1 MRIFDDNVMLINPA
15 IDASDK
21 ELHAR
26 NGFKTASKNLV
37 QFIEQGDQ
45 ATFANNIFRPQSL
58 GTLTKDNIGSVK
70 NIGTIK
76 STDIN
81 F

>member
-1 MRIFDDNVMLINPA
+1 MWAIRKNLEKKNAPAKNYTLKQVRTFDDNVMLINPA

-37 QFIEQGDQ
+37 
-45 ATFANNIFRPQSL
+45 
-58 GTLTKDNIGSVK
+58 
-70 NIGTIK
+70 
-76 STDIN
+76 
-81 F
+81 

>member
-1 MRIFDDNVMLINPA
+1 MLINPA

-37 QFIEQGDQ
+37 QFVEQGDQ
-45 ATFANNIFRPQSL
+45 ATFANNIFRPQVL
-58 GTLTKDNIGSVK
+58 GVLTKDNIGSVK
-70 NIGTIK
+70 NINFIQSK
-76 STDIN
+76 EIN
-81 F
+81 FHAKNHQ

>member
-1 MRIFDDNVMLINPA
+1 MLINPA

-37 QFIEQGDQ
+37 QFVKQGDK
-45 ATFANNIFRPQSL
+45 AVFASDIFRP
-58 GTLTKDNIGSVK
+58 
-70 NIGTIK
+70 
-76 STDIN
+76 
-81 F
+81 